1 MQQVDRILGSQ
12 GLGFV
17 LERAA
22 PVDIVQVVGHHQA
35 QIGKSRVTG
44 MERIGSGAV
53 QLLGDQPEIFG
64 ATGFEHAHDHTVF
77 LAHAPHDLPDRVE
90 LPQLAGDIA
99 LDALE
104 FGLNRR

>member
-1 MQQVDRILGSQ
+1 MHGILGGE

-35 QIGKSRVTG
+35 QVGQGRVTG

-64 ATGFEHAHDHTVF
+64 AAGFEHAHDHAVL

-90 LPQLAGDIA
+90 LPQLAGDIP
-99 LDALE
+99 LDTLE
-104 FGLNRR
+104 FGLHRR